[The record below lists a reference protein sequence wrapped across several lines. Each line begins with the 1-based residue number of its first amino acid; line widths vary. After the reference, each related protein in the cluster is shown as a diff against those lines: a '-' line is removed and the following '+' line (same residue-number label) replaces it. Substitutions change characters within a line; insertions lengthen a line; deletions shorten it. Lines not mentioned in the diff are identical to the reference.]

1 MASQT
6 RTILCSHREVVF
18 APPSLAWKMLIEKI
32 RRPDKYV
39 PGVTSVEV
47 VKELGGNSIERKMTA
62 GGKVIHEIIGA
73 DATAMTVIFR
83 MHQSHP
89 ILSGF
94 VTNTVLPHEGE
105 LGGGATEGEKEPE
118 SCVIDYTMCWEAK
131 PGAPEDAVKQMQEM
145 LPKSCV
151 NAVTHAKEL
160 MEKAAKGEP
169 E

>member
-1 MASQT
+1 MATQA
-6 RTILCSHREVVF
+6 RTILCSHRELIA
-18 APPSLAWKMLIEKI
+18 APPSLAWKMLLEKI

-47 VKELGGNSIERKMTA
+47 VKELGGHSIERKMTA

-73 DATAMTVIFR
+73 NETAMTVVFR

-94 VTNTVLPHEGE
+94 VTNTVLPHEAE
-105 LGGGATEGEKEPE
+105 VGGGALEGDQEP
-118 SCVIDYTMCWEAK
+118 STCLLDYTMCFEAK
-131 PGAPEDAVKQMQEM
+131 PDAPEEAVKQMQEM

-151 NAVTHAKEL
+151 NAVVHAKEL
-160 MEKAAKGEP
+160 MEKAAAE
-169 E
+169 